1 LIIEENINPQ
11 NIHKTQTI
19 QIKIK
24 IVGRIRRRRRRRRKL
39 KSGQK
44 FVTLSHQTES
54 SENHKNY
61 K

>member
-1 LIIEENINPQ
+1 LIIEENRNPQ
-11 NIHKTQTI
+11 NIHKTQT
-19 QIKIK
+19 IKIK